1 MDVDLLFIPMNSVQW
16 KECSS
21 LGFIEPSLQEGFKS
35 IRSIEAYTPTVV
47 EEIINFK
54 FVDQNDLL
62 LILID
67 PIRIQIPIKNEFNDI
82 KPNSEEGGFGNSKR
96 YPVVH
101 LQGKIS
107 IDAVIDRIPIQ
118 KDKDGLFHVHIETI
132 D

>member
-1 MDVDLLFIPMNSVQW
+1 MFLSISVSIASVTVDNGKKW
-16 KECSS
+16 
-21 LGFIEPSLQEGFKS
+21 
-35 IRSIEAYTPTVV
+35 

-54 FVDQNDLL
+54 FVDQTDLL

-67 PIRIQIPIKNEFNDI
+67 PIRIQVPIKSELNNI
-82 KPNSEEGGFGNSKR
+82 KPNNEEDSFGNSKR
-96 YPVVH
+96 YPVVN

-118 KDKDGLFHVHIETI
+118 KDKDGLFHVHIETF

>member
-1 MDVDLLFIPMNSVQW
+1 MDVDLLFIPLNMVQW

-21 LGFIEPSLQEGFKS
+21 RGFIEPNQHEGSKY
-35 IRSIEAYTPTVV
+35 IYSIEAYTPSVV
-47 EEIINFK
+47 EEILNFK
-54 FVDQNDLL
+54 FIDQNDLL

-67 PIRIQIPIKNEFNDI
+67 PIRIQVPIKSELKYL
-82 KPNSEEGGFGNSKR
+82 KPNTEEDIFGNSKR
-96 YPVVH
+96 YQVVH

-118 KDKDGLFHVHIETI
+118 KDVDGLFHVHIETI

>member
-1 MDVDLLFIPMNSVQW
+1 MDVDLLFIPLNSVQW

-21 LGFIEPSLQEGFKS
+21 KGFIEPSKKEGSKS
-35 IRSIEAYTPTVV
+35 IRSIEAYTPSFV
-47 EEIINFK
+47 EEILNFK
-54 FVDQNDLL
+54 FVDQNELL

-67 PIRIQIPIKNEFNDI
+67 PIRIQVPIKSELNNI
-82 KPNSEEGGFGNSKR
+82 KPNNEEDSFGNSKR

-107 IDAVIDRIPIQ
+107 IDAVIDRIPI
-118 KDKDGLFHVHIETI
+118 KKNKDGLFHVHVETI

>member
-1 MDVDLLFIPMNSVQW
+1 MDLDLLFIPLNSVQW

-21 LGFIEPSLQEGFKS
+21 RGFIEPYQKEGSKS
-35 IRSIEAYTPTVV
+35 IHSIEAYTPSVV
-47 EEIINFK
+47 EEILNFK
-54 FVDQNDLL
+54 FIDQNELL

-67 PIRIQIPIKNEFNDI
+67 PIRIQVPIKSELNNI
-82 KPNSEEGGFGNSKR
+82 KPNNEEDSFGNSKR
-96 YPVVH
+96 YPVIH

-118 KDKDGLFHVHIETI
+118 KNKDGLFHVHVETI

>member
-1 MDVDLLFIPMNSVQW
+1 MDLDLLFIPLDSIQW

-21 LGFIEPSLQEGFKS
+21 RGFIEPIKQDGSSSK
-35 IRSIEAYTPTVV
+35 RSIESYTPSDIQ
-47 EEIINFK
+47 EILNFK
-54 FVDQNDLL
+54 YVDQNELL

-67 PIRIQIPIKNEFNDI
+67 PIRIQIPIKSELKDI
-82 KPNSEEGGFGNSKR
+82 KPNNIEDSFGKSKR

-118 KDKDGLFHVHIETI
+118 KDEDGLFHIHIETI

>member
-1 MDVDLLFIPMNSVQW
+1 MDVDLLFIPLNSVQW

-21 LGFIEPSLQEGFKS
+21 QGFIEPSVQEGSKS
-35 IRSIEAYTPTVV
+35 IRSIEAYTPSVV

-67 PIRIQIPIKNEFNDI
+67 PIRIQVPIKSEFNDI
-82 KPNSEEGGFGNSKR
+82 KPNNKEDGFGNSKR

-118 KDKDGLFHVHIETI
+118 KDKDGLFHFHIETI

>member
-1 MDVDLLFIPMNSVQW
+1 MDVDLLFIPLNSVQW

-21 LGFIEPSLQEGFKS
+21 RGFIEPSVQEGSKS
-35 IRSIEAYTPTVV
+35 IRSIEAYTPSVV

-54 FVDQNDLL
+54 FVDQTDLL

-67 PIRIQIPIKNEFNDI
+67 PIKIQVPIKSELNDI
-82 KPNSEEGGFGNSKR
+82 KPNNEEDGFGNSKR